1 MNGLK
6 PFFYLMEFE
15 IKHKIWLERNG
26 ELLMG
31 KGHAEILQ
39 ALTSNPSLR
48 QVAKQRKISY
58 SKAWKLMKQLN
69 QKATSP
75 VVVMETGGKL
85 GGQTTLTP
93 FGKKLLAYYW
103 QTHQQ
108 YAAFLEKEINSNK
121 SKND

>member
-1 MNGLK
+1 
-6 PFFYLMEFE
+6 
-15 IKHKIWLERNG
+15 
-26 ELLMG
+26 MG
-31 KGHAEILQ
+31 KGHAELLQ

-58 SKAWKLMKQLN
+58 SKAWKLMKHLN
-69 QKATSP
+69 QKAAAP
-75 VVVMETGGKL
+75 VVVMVTGGKH

-93 FGKKLLAYYW
+93 FGQKLLAHYW

-121 SKND
+121 SKYD